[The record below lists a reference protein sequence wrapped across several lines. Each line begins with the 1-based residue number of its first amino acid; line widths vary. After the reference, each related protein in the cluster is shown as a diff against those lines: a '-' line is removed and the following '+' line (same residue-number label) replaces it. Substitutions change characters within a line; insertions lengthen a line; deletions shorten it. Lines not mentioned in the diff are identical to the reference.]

1 MNKLEPIKLPGNP
14 NSKPDLRHSDTRPL
28 KNRRYGRKA
37 GFMKS
42 TIHPKGRLKTISKLG
57 LFGLSLLTLNACNTS
72 PVIDQNSSNPTQT
85 RTMAIQYV
93 APEANGQGKSAWLGG
108 LVAWLGGKA
117 AWLGGK
123 AAWLGGDTSIT
134 LAENYDAWKQVHLDD
149 AQGLAKKLGAGVK
162 VAVIDTGV
170 DYTHPAFQGRLAN
183 ASEWRDFVDND
194 KDPQEVGV
202 GGVDAGFGHGTG
214 VAGVIAQVAP
224 KAIILP
230 IRVLGPNGS
239 GDATVVAK
247 AIKYAVSV
255 GAQVINLSLGTV
267 GFDCDLQ
274 TTLSQDVPEGVFVV
288 MSAGNNGTTNIPYP
302 AATSRYS
309 PNQYYVADL
318 VLKAQVQACGVTS
331 SRSDALTNRTVG
343 VGSVSTINFD
353 HKSSFS
359 TYGKY
364 LEMLAPG
371 EGIYTAVPGGLL
383 GSWSGTSFAAP
394 MVSGALALAAAETLK
409 STVSMP
415 MLARYVSIS
424 ADNIDAAN
432 PEYAGLD
439 YLGLGRLNINAFLK
453 KTIVPQ

>member
-1 MNKLEPIKLPGNP
+1 
-14 NSKPDLRHSDTRPL
+14 
-28 KNRRYGRKA
+28 
-37 GFMKS
+37 MKK
-42 TIHPKGRLKTISKLG
+42 TIHLEDRIKKFGQ
-57 LFGLSLLTLNACNTS
+57 FGLPTLALLAFSACNTS
-72 PVIDQNSSNPTQT
+72 PAVTSTQNSSDTIQS
-85 RTMAIQYV
+85 RTAATVQYV
-93 APEANGQGKSAWLGG
+93 APEANGQGRSVWAGG
-108 LVAWLGGKA
+108 RAVWAGGRA
-117 AWLGGK
+117 VWAGGR
-123 AAWLGGDTSIT
+123 AVWAGADTSIT
-134 LAENYDAWKQVHLDD
+134 LAENYDAWMQVHLDG

-183 ASEWRDFVDND
+183 PSEWRDFVDID
-194 KDPQEVGV
+194 KDPQEVGI

-255 GAQVINLSLGTV
+255 GARVINLSIGTA
-267 GFDCDLQ
+267 GFDCSLQ
-274 TTLSQDVPEGVFVV
+274 TVLSQDVPEGVFVV

-302 AATSRYS
+302 AATSKLS
-309 PNQYYVADL
+309 PNQYYAADS
-318 VLKAQVQACGVTS
+318 VLKAQVLACGVTS
-331 SRSDALTNRTVG
+331 SQSDTLTNRTVG

-383 GSWSGTSFAAP
+383 GAWSGTSFAAP

-409 STVSMP
+409 STISMP
-415 MLARYVSIS
+415 LLARYVSAS

-439 YLGLGRLNINAFLK
+439 YLGLGRLNIYDFIK

>member
-1 MNKLEPIKLPGNP
+1 
-14 NSKPDLRHSDTRPL
+14 
-28 KNRRYGRKA
+28 
-37 GFMKS
+37 MKS
-42 TIHPKGRLKTISKLG
+42 TIQFENNFKNIGKVC
-57 LFGLSLLTLNACNTS
+57 LFSLTLLGFNACNSS
-72 PVIDQNSSNPTQT
+72 PASNQSSSNPTQT
-85 RTMAIQYV
+85 RTMAIQYAV
-93 APEANGQGKSAWLGG
+93 PEADGQGRSVWLGG
-108 LVAWLGGKA
+108 RSVWLGGRSA
-117 AWLGGK
+117 WAGGRSVWLG
-123 AAWLGGDTSIT
+123 ADTSIT
-134 LAENYDAWKQVHLDD
+134 LAENYDAWKQIHLDT

-170 DYTHPAFQGRLAN
+170 DYTHPAFQGRMAN
-183 ASEWRDFVDND
+183 PSEWRDFVDND
-194 KDPQEVGV
+194 NDPQEVGV

-214 VAGVIAQVAP
+214 VAGVIAQIAP

-255 GAQVINLSLGTV
+255 GAQIINLSLGTA

-274 TTLSQDVPEGVFVV
+274 TVLSQDVPEGVFVV

-309 PNQYYVADL
+309 PNLYYSADPA
-318 VLKAQVQACGVTS
+318 LKAQVLACGVTS

-343 VGSVSTINFD
+343 VGSVSTINLD

-424 ADNIDAAN
+424 ADNIDVAN

-439 YLGLGRLNINAFLK
+439 YLGLGRLNIYAFIK